1 MDYVFY
7 LLRSLYRV
15 KWWILLG
22 TTLITAFVYF
32 RIGRMQGGYNVES
45 TLYTGV
51 VSGYGIEE
59 TTKVDWALAQNSMDN
74 LINILQSESTLK
86 RVSLRLFSRVL
97 VKGRPDK
104 DNEGITASSYN
115 YTYNHMK
122 NSKDGKALVTL
133 IDRNSEDKTMEN
145 FMKYERPDK
154 ENYIYGLFYFQHVF
168 YSYQALKRIK
178 VERKGNSDLIK
189 TSYQSGDP
197 GIAYNTI
204 DILMKEFVNE
214 YQALRYG
221 GTDKVI
227 EYFAGELKRIG
238 KELAGQEDNLTQYN
252 IDNRIINYYDE
263 TKEIAAIN
271 KEFELREQD
280 VEFAYNSSKAMLM
293 ELERQMD
300 ANSKQLIHNVQLV
313 DKLKQTSNLTG
324 KITEMETISSP
335 SDSTGTKLQAYKD
348 RLAQNRK
355 ELSSIASRYVNG
367 QHSKEGVAR
376 NTIVEQWLD
385 QLLLFEKAKA
395 ELKIVQKSRND
406 LNAKYT
412 HFAPVGTTIKR
423 KERVIN
429 FTEQSYLTNLKSYND
444 ALLRKKNLEMTAAI
458 LKVLNPP
465 AYPINQESVGGRK
478 IVAMACAGAFIFL
491 VAVFLLIELIDRTLR
506 DTPRTR
512 KLTGGIVLGSYPA
525 PMKPGPVNKQ
535 CEDAATRYMGTAI
548 QRFFTGRAEGL
559 PFILN
564 LLSTEEGSGKS
575 YLAERLKNYWE
586 SLGLKVRLLTDGI
599 DFDSG
604 SPGFILSQS
613 LKEIYTPQSEEIV
626 IVEYRNLKQIN
637 IPTPL
642 LQEAQLNLLVASAI
656 LGWKATDK
664 VLLQKLRLQIGKPPY
679 FYLNRAP
686 KYEVETYTGMLPP
699 YTWMR
704 KQMYRISQLALTER
718 SLYRLRSKKTSN
730 DNLQDDDDDE

>member
-22 TTLITAFVYF
+22 TAIITAFVYF
-32 RIGRMQGGYNVES
+32 RVGRMQGGYNVES

-59 TTKVDWALAQNSMDN
+59 ETKVDWALAQNSMDN

-97 VKGRPDK
+97 VKGNPDK

-122 NSKDGKALVTL
+122 NSKDGKALVAL
-133 IDRNSEDKTMEN
+133 IDRSSEDKTMEN

-168 YSYQALKRIK
+168 YSYEALKRIK

-189 TSYQSGDP
+189 TSYQSSDP

-227 EYFAGELKRIG
+227 EYFEAELKRIG

-252 IDNRIINYYDE
+252 VDNRIINYYDE

-280 VEFAYNSSKAMLM
+280 VEFAYNSSRAMLT

-300 ANSKQLIHNVQLV
+300 ANSKQLIHNVQLI
-313 DKLKQTSNLTG
+313 DKLRQTSSLTG

-335 SDSTGTKLQAYKD
+335 SDSTGTKLQSYKT
-348 RLAQNRK
+348 RLAQNRR
-355 ELSSIASRYVNG
+355 ELSDIANRYVSG
-367 QHSKEGVAR
+367 QHSKEGVAKS
-376 NTIVEQWLD
+376 TIVEQWLD

-395 ELKIVQKSRND
+395 ERKIVQKSRND
-406 LNAKYT
+406 LNAKYI

-423 KERVIN
+423 KERIIN

-444 ALLRKKNLEMTAAI
+444 ALLRKKSLEMTAAI

-465 AYPINQESVGGRK
+465 AYPISQESVGGRK
-478 IVAMACAGAFIFL
+478 IVAMACAGSFIFL
-491 VAVFLLIELIDRTLR
+491 VALFLLIELIDRTLR
-506 DTPRTR
+506 DTTRTR

-525 PMKPGPVNKQ
+525 PMKTGLINKE

-548 QRFFTGRAEGL
+548 QRFFTERTEGL

-564 LLSTEEGSGKS
+564 LVSTEEGNGKS

-604 SPGFILSQS
+604 SSAFILSRS
-613 LKEIYTPQSEEIV
+613 LKDLYTPRSEDIV
-626 IVEYRNLKQIN
+626 IVEYRDLKRTN

-642 LQEAQLNLLVASAI
+642 LQEAQLNLLVASAS
-656 LGWKATDK
+656 LGWKSTDR
-664 VLLQKLRLQIGKPPY
+664 VLLQKLKLQTGRLPY
-679 FYLNRAP
+679 LYLNRAAR
-686 KYEVETYTGMLPP
+686 YEVETYTGMLPP

-704 KQMYRISQLALTER
+704 KLIYRISQLALTEK
-718 SLYRLRSKKTSN
+718 SLSRLHGKKNTQ

>member
-22 TTLITAFVYF
+22 TALITAFVYF

-59 TTKVDWALAQNSMDN
+59 ETKVDWALAQNSMDN
-74 LINILQSESTLK
+74 LVNILQSESTLK

-122 NSKDGKALVTL
+122 NSKDGKALVAL

-168 YSYQALKRIK
+168 YSFQALKKIK

-227 EYFAGELKRIG
+227 EYFEAELKRIG

-252 IDNRIINYYDE
+252 VDNRIINYYDE

-300 ANSKQLIHNVQLV
+300 ANSKLLIHNVQLV

-324 KITEMETISSP
+324 KSLRWKQFHRQVTVPEPSSKP
-335 SDSTGTKLQAYKD
+335 TK
-348 RLAQNRK
+348 
-355 ELSSIASRYVNG
+355 
-367 QHSKEGVAR
+367 
-376 NTIVEQWLD
+376 
-385 QLLLFEKAKA
+385 
-395 ELKIVQKSRND
+395 
-406 LNAKYT
+406 
-412 HFAPVGTTIKR
+412 
-423 KERVIN
+423 
-429 FTEQSYLTNLKSYND
+429 
-444 ALLRKKNLEMTAAI
+444 TA
-458 LKVLNPP
+458 
-465 AYPINQESVGGRK
+465 
-478 IVAMACAGAFIFL
+478 
-491 VAVFLLIELIDRTLR
+491 
-506 DTPRTR
+506 
-512 KLTGGIVLGSYPA
+512 
-525 PMKPGPVNKQ
+525 
-535 CEDAATRYMGTAI
+535 
-548 QRFFTGRAEGL
+548 
-559 PFILN
+559 
-564 LLSTEEGSGKS
+564 
-575 YLAERLKNYWE
+575 
-586 SLGLKVRLLTDGI
+586 
-599 DFDSG
+599 
-604 SPGFILSQS
+604 
-613 LKEIYTPQSEEIV
+613 
-626 IVEYRNLKQIN
+626 
-637 IPTPL
+637 
-642 LQEAQLNLLVASAI
+642 
-656 LGWKATDK
+656 
-664 VLLQKLRLQIGKPPY
+664 
-679 FYLNRAP
+679 
-686 KYEVETYTGMLPP
+686 
-699 YTWMR
+699 
-704 KQMYRISQLALTER
+704 
-718 SLYRLRSKKTSN
+718 
-730 DNLQDDDDDE
+730 